1 MVNQTKYYE
10 VENIKA
16 FLQEAKA
23 TALIDYQGLSA
34 EQVRELRQE
43 IRAGGGRMMVA
54 KNTLITL
61 ALKQMKIKLPKPL
74 TGPTALVIAV
84 DEETA
89 PLQVIA
95 KTKKEFEK
103 PEFKLG
109 IYQEKI
115 LSSAELEK
123 LAALPPKEV
132 LLTQLAFG
140 LANPLQRLAFALQYN
155 QNKLLL
161 ALKAVAG
168 KKEVN

>member
-1 MVNQTKYYE
+1 
-10 VENIKA
+10 
-16 FLQEAKA
+16 
-23 TALIDYQGLSA
+23 
-34 EQVRELRQE
+34 
-43 IRAGGGRMMVA
+43 MVA

-109 IYQEKI
+109 IYQEKFY
-115 LSSAELEK
+115 
-123 LAALPPKEV
+123 LPQNWKN
-132 LLTQLAFG
+132 L
-140 LANPLQRLAFALQYN
+140 PLCPQ
-155 QNKLLL
+155 
-161 ALKAVAG
+161 
-168 KKEVN
+168 KKFC